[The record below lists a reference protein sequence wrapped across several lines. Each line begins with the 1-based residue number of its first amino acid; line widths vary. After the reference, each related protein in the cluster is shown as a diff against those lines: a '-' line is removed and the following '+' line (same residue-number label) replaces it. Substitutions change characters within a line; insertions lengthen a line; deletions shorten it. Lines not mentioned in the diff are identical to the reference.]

1 MSFLIQ
7 FQPAS
12 KLSFMMIGYLF
23 FHVYVSRMLS
33 FEVWILLGVSFGFCI
48 HRGYLKVASI
58 LLGTVLSLASITF
71 FKSETPDTN
80 FREIHFESLKNQT
93 EIQIH
98 FKKEVKRNFYE
109 SEIHFNQKTF
119 NIIVK
124 RFKKDIVL
132 PSLLCNSNQIF
143 LKKVSPTQE
152 YFRFLHTFDYS
163 YLQIQESKCKLLA
176 EKIDPRKKIRKH
188 FEDMLTRAKIT
199 DTAND
204 IAMGLFFGDASY
216 LENEFKEKV
225 RQGGILHLFAASGLH
240 IGVFIAFLYFFAK
253 QIWFLN
259 YYTERI
265 FPLLIAFSYLF
276 LLNFPVSLLRAY
288 IFASILIIGNL
299 FFRKMKSIDLI
310 LISSGLILLFD
321 RENFL
326 TLSFTLSYSAV
337 CGILFFKKHLDS
349 LLFGKWKNA
358 FSENFTISM
367 SANLGTF
374 PVLVFYFKTFS
385 FGSIFLNLL
394 LVPLTSLLLPILYLC
409 ILIQIVYE
417 FLSERLYTIL
427 IEITNQTFC
436 KESLLLKWIWNFANL
451 VTETVWTYSEL
462 LLRTLAFLSEQLSH
476 SLGFFRSVKESYFFH
491 MTFYAGFIFILVF
504 LFFSLDFFPEK
515 KEKTKKRRVLFS
527 IFAFFTIGSF
537 FYFGYVLYPEKN
549 LENSYSKKISA
560 GSDYYLVKE
569 KNAIYLGG
577 ICKYSQFQIKQIL
590 KQNFC
595 DESIESIFIEEET
608 CLTLANIC
616 KKNTVGAKI
625 YSSKKWQ
632 DWENVYSHLEMNP
645 KASNRKFSN
654 LIVFYPHL
662 DSLSGLQKNSK
673 TDNGNILL
681 LFAYKLND
689 NAKDWNTN
697 KNLLGINPNW
707 NFITTD
713 EL

>member
-253 QIWFLN
+253 QI
-259 YYTERI
+259 
-265 FPLLIAFSYLF
+265 
-276 LLNFPVSLLRAY
+276 
-288 IFASILIIGNL
+288 
-299 FFRKMKSIDLI
+299 
-310 LISSGLILLFD
+310 
-321 RENFL
+321 
-326 TLSFTLSYSAV
+326 
-337 CGILFFKKHLDS
+337 
-349 LLFGKWKNA
+349 
-358 FSENFTISM
+358 
-367 SANLGTF
+367 
-374 PVLVFYFKTFS
+374 
-385 FGSIFLNLL
+385 
-394 LVPLTSLLLPILYLC
+394 
-409 ILIQIVYE
+409 
-417 FLSERLYTIL
+417 
-427 IEITNQTFC
+427 
-436 KESLLLKWIWNFANL
+436 
-451 VTETVWTYSEL
+451 
-462 LLRTLAFLSEQLSH
+462 
-476 SLGFFRSVKESYFFH
+476 GF
-491 MTFYAGFIFILVF
+491 
-504 LFFSLDFFPEK
+504 
-515 KEKTKKRRVLFS
+515 
-527 IFAFFTIGSF
+527 
-537 FYFGYVLYPEKN
+537 
-549 LENSYSKKISA
+549 
-560 GSDYYLVKE
+560 
-569 KNAIYLGG
+569 
-577 ICKYSQFQIKQIL
+577 
-590 KQNFC
+590 
-595 DESIESIFIEEET
+595 
-608 CLTLANIC
+608 
-616 KKNTVGAKI
+616 
-625 YSSKKWQ
+625 
-632 DWENVYSHLEMNP
+632 
-645 KASNRKFSN
+645 
-654 LIVFYPHL
+654 
-662 DSLSGLQKNSK
+662 
-673 TDNGNILL
+673 
-681 LFAYKLND
+681 
-689 NAKDWNTN
+689 
-697 KNLLGINPNW
+697 
-707 NFITTD
+707 
-713 EL
+713 